1 MIARCKER
9 SARPVLEVIFAD
21 LFPEDCDGIFQTSDL
36 PLWFW
41 PQQAFDAA
49 VDCVLLLNRE
59 MIEILDRN
67 LNRSFIL
74 LSRIARS
81 RNWLEVVELQAA
93 HLNNQL
99 SAMIDQSEELA
110 TLSLKTTM
118 DVITGAGRRRGW

>member
-1 MIARCKER
+1 MIARSKER
-9 SARPVLEVIFAD
+9 GDRRVSEVLFGH
-21 LFPEDCDGIFQTSDL
+21 LCPKDCDKVFQTSDL

-59 MIEILDRN
+59 MIEILERN
-67 LNRSFIL
+67 LDRSFIL

-118 DVITGAGRRRGW
+118 DVITGAGRRRG

>member
-1 MIARCKER
+1 MIARSKER
-9 SARPVLEVIFAD
+9 SAHPALEVLFAD
-21 LFPEDCDGIFQTSDL
+21 LCPEDCDKVSQTSDL

-49 VDCVLLLNRE
+49 VDCVLLFNRE
-59 MIEILDRN
+59 MIEILERN
-67 LNRSFIL
+67 LNRSVIL

-99 SAMIDQSEELA
+99 SAMIDQSEEVA

-118 DVITGAGRRRGW
+118 DIITGAGRRRG

>member
-1 MIARCKER
+1 MIARSEER
-9 SARPVLEVIFAD
+9 SVRPALKALFAD
-21 LFPEDCDGIFQTSDL
+21 LRLEDCDKVSQTSDL

-59 MIEILDRN
+59 MIEIFERN

-81 RNWLEVVELQAA
+81 RNWLEAVELQAA

-118 DVITGAGRRRGW
+118 DVITGAGRRRE

>member
-1 MIARCKER
+1 MIARSKER
-9 SARPVLEVIFAD
+9 SARPVFEVVFAD
-21 LFPEDCDGIFQTSDL
+21 LRFEDRDKVSQTADL

-59 MIEILDRN
+59 MIEILERN
-67 LNRSFIL
+67 LNRSVIL

-99 SAMIDQSEELA
+99 SAMIDQSEEVA

-118 DVITGAGRRRGW
+118 DIITGAGRRRG

>member
-1 MIARCKER
+1 MIARSKER
-9 SARPVLEVIFAD
+9 SARPALEVVFAD
-21 LFPEDCDGIFQTSDL
+21 LCLEDCDKVSQTSDL

-49 VDCVLLLNRE
+49 VDCVLLFNRE
-59 MIEILDRN
+59 MIEILERN
-67 LNRSFIL
+67 LNRSVIL

-110 TLSLKTTM
+110 ALSL
-118 DVITGAGRRRGW
+118 

>member
-1 MIARCKER
+1 MIARSKER
-9 SARPVLEVIFAD
+9 SARPVFEVVFAD
-21 LFPEDCDGIFQTSDL
+21 LRFEDRDKVSQTSDL

-59 MIEILDRN
+59 MIEILERN

-74 LSRIARS
+74 LSKIARS
-81 RNWLEVVELQAA
+81 RNWLDVVELQAA

-99 SAMIDQSEELA
+99 SAMIDQSEEL
-110 TLSLKTTM
+110 TTFSLKTTM
-118 DVITGAGRRRGW
+118 DVITGAGRRRG

>member
-1 MIARCKER
+1 MIARSKER
-9 SARPVLEVIFAD
+9 SARPALDVVFAD
-21 LFPEDCDGIFQTSDL
+21 LRLEDCDKVSQTSDL

-41 PQQAFDAA
+41 PQHAFDAA

-59 MIEILDRN
+59 MIEMLERN
-67 LNRSFIL
+67 LDRSFIL
-74 LSRIARS
+74 LSRIAKS

-118 DVITGAGRRRGW
+118 DVITGAGRRRG